1 MPEALSNPFSAI
13 SSVRRDVHH
22 PSKPKSGYEWWYFDA
37 ISDDGRDSVV
47 IIFLENFIFSP
58 RYNSATQAEKTD
70 RRFPALAYF
79 HYRDGK
85 AVQRVINE
93 FDENEFESSVDSP
106 RCRIGDNR
114 FEIIEEKGGLKYVI
128 DLNLIEK
135 GHRPFKAHFEFDVM
149 EKDIFPANDVRN
161 ASAHE
166 WNLVAPRCRV
176 YGYER
181 MSERDGLS
189 FRRDFRGTGYHDHNI
204 DDRWLPDTVKT
215 WDWGRVHLDDATI
228 VFYDFIAVDGNRVTK
243 LVTSRNGVGSICNAT
258 VESKGPTLDV
268 FGLSYPRE
276 ISYRGDD
283 GLILT
288 VRNSR
293 PVDSSFFYLR
303 FVNDVTVTTP
313 NGKIF
318 EGRALT
324 ERLVPNALRFRWL
337 DWLVNMRIGR
347 GGKGAFLR

>member
-1 MPEALSNPFSAI
+1 MPEVLSNPFSAI

-37 ISDDGRDSVV
+37 ISDDGRDAVV

-58 RYNSATQAEKTD
+58 RYNSATQSEKSD

-93 FDENEFESSVDSP
+93 FRDDEFESSVDSP
-106 RCRIGDNR
+106 QCIIGDNR
-114 FEIIEEKGGLKYVI
+114 FEIIEDKGGLRYVI

-135 GHRPFKAHFEFDVM
+135 GHRPFKAHFEFEVM
-149 EKDIFPANDVRN
+149 EKDIFPANDIRD

-176 YGYER
+176 YGYET
-181 MSERDGLS
+181 MSERNGLS
-189 FRRDFRGTGYHDHNI
+189 FRRDFRGIGYHDHNL

-215 WDWGRVHLDDATI
+215 WDWGRVHLDEATI
-228 VFYDFIAVDGNRVTK
+228 VFYDFTTIEGNRVTK
-243 LVTSRNGVGSICNAT
+243 LVTSRNGVGEICDAR
-258 VESKGPTLDV
+258 VDDKGVRFDV
-268 FGLSYPRE
+268 FGLSYPSE
-276 ISYRGDD
+276 TSYSCD
-283 GLILT
+283 GGLTLT

-313 NGKIF
+313 SGKTVG
-318 EGRALT
+318 GRALT
-324 ERLVPNALRFRWL
+324 ERLVPHALRFRWL
-337 DWLVNMRIGR
+337 DWLVDMRIGR
-347 GGKGAFLR
+347 DGRGAFLR